1 MAKPEITLKEKEC
14 LACKAFY
21 REELIDESN
30 RCPSCVAGNVEI
42 DKKQEQD
49 YIQSA
54 EIDYLKLKEM
64 VRKAVRELEEEKKG
78 EEETETKFAPK
89 PCKVCGETFTPRA
102 PAMKTCQKC
111 QDELKAKKGT
121 ENE

>member
-49 YIQSA
+49 YVQSA

-64 VRKAVRELEEEKKG
+64 VRKAIKEIEEEKK
-78 EEETETKFAPK
+78 EETETKFAPK
-89 PCKVCGETFTPRA
+89 PCKVCGENFTPRA
-102 PAMKTCQKC
+102 PAMKTCDKC
-111 QDELKAKKGT
+111 QEALKAKKT
-121 ENE
+121 ENNS